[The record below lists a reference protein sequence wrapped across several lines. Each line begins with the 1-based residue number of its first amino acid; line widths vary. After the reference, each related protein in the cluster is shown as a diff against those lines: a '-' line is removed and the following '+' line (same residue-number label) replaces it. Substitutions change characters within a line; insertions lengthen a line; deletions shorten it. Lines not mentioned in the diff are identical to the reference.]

1 MGRAGLCRAHDLI
14 HRIKLFL
21 RTGYRGKCSLV
32 FALTANIL
40 ILGFF
45 KYYGFLL
52 DTVNSF
58 LTTDIPYRVLPL
70 PIGISFY
77 TFQAISYVIDIYRKD
92 AKPQKN
98 ILYFALYI
106 SMFPQLIAGP
116 IVRYADIEEQLKMR
130 KVTLRKLGHGS
141 AYFLMRSRY
150 ILTSADIR
158 IWRSASEKCS
168 DLNLRKILTIR
179 MYRKAQ
185 RNFGEGGIF
194 LLERGLE
201 SMYIFLSAAI
211 DVRFREIYLT

>member
-1 MGRAGLCRAHDLI
+1 MGR
-14 HRIKLFL
+14 RIL
-21 RTGYRGKCSLV
+21 
-32 FALTANIL
+32 
-40 ILGFF
+40 
-45 KYYGFLL
+45 
-52 DTVNSF
+52 
-58 LTTDIPYRVLPL
+58 
-70 PIGISFY
+70 
-77 TFQAISYVIDIYRKD
+77 
-92 AKPQKN
+92 
-98 ILYFALYI
+98 
-106 SMFPQLIAGP
+106 
-116 IVRYADIEEQLKMR
+116 
-130 KVTLRKLGHGS
+130 
-141 AYFLMRSRY
+141 LMRSRY

>member
-1 MGRAGLCRAHDLI
+1 
-14 HRIKLFL
+14 
-21 RTGYRGKCSLV
+21 
-32 FALTANIL
+32 
-40 ILGFF
+40 
-45 KYYGFLL
+45 
-52 DTVNSF
+52 
-58 LTTDIPYRVLPL
+58 
-70 PIGISFY
+70 
-77 TFQAISYVIDIYRKD
+77 
-92 AKPQKN
+92 
-98 ILYFALYI
+98 
-106 SMFPQLIAGP
+106 
-116 IVRYADIEEQLKMR
+116 
-130 KVTLRKLGHGS
+130 
-141 AYFLMRSRY
+141 MRSRY